1 VICALQAAE
10 PLLYGGTQEGASRL
24 DSYETIMKIV
34 AVGFLS
40 LGMALLAG
48 ACGGSAVESAC
59 QAVCDCAGSCT
70 DAELDECIQEVEN
83 ELKQA
88 DDAGCGAEY
97 EDLIDCAV
105 SNAECKDGELDSS
118 VLETACTQEAI
129 DAFTCLGEA
138 GVDN

>member
-1 VICALQAAE
+1 
-10 PLLYGGTQEGASRL
+10 
-24 DSYETIMKIV
+24 MKIV

-118 VLETACTQEAI
+118 ALETACTQEAI